1 MIHARDP
8 ESGCSLQMAIAP
20 RCDGHGELM
29 MAHNGTVIVRL
40 LTGAMLQLAHVAL
53 ENRDAAVFGELM
65 FPTQPQA
72 QEAAA

>member
-8 ESGCSLQMAIAP
+8 ETGCRLQMAIAP

-29 MAHNGTVIVRL
+29 MAHNGTVIVKQLAGRL
-40 LTGAMLQLAHVAL
+40 LQLAHVAL

-65 FPTQPQA
+65 FPTQPA
-72 QEAAA
+72 LQESA